1 MTSREPKK
9 QISTYILPILFC
21 GLLIALALI
30 RSKTPEPASAWTI
43 QEGKPLTL
51 TDMAIENFL
60 YTDGFMLDGER
71 VLDAQGQECAAL
83 TVTKGEE
90 GEITAMTLTFPLP
103 AFIETELSESLGSLK
118 ADRDE
123 AARRG
128 EDMFLALFD
137 AIAATDGRVAARR
150 DSALAKLRATMT
162 TGKVSAQS
170 ANSWRFSFSLEPGQ
184 IEETATIL
192 FTLVK

>member
-60 YTDGFMLDGER
+60 YADGFMLDGER

-150 DSALAKLRATMT
+150 DSAVEKVRATMD
-162 TGKVSAQS
+162 TGKASSQA
-170 ANSWRFSFSLEPGQ
+170 ANTWRFSFSLEPGVL
-184 IEETATIL
+184 EGTVTIL
-192 FTLVK
+192 FEKIK